1 MQNEPMNFPDKFKDE
16 CGVFGIFSKDGIDTA
31 KMTYYGLYALQHRGQ
46 ESAGIA
52 VSDGTKI
59 RQCKGMGLVSEVF
72 NDDILGELSGNV
84 SCGHVRYSTTG
95 ESYIINAQP
104 LVVKYRNGNLAL
116 GHNGNLTNAAEL
128 KYRLEQEGSIFQ
140 TSIDT
145 EIIATLIAKYDDG
158 DIVKAIRKSMDEIR
172 GAYALTIATE
182 KSLIGVRD
190 PFGIRPLSL
199 GKKGDSYL
207 LSSESCA
214 FDTIGA
220 KLVREVEPG
229 EIIVINE
236 HGVISNKSQ
245 VKCKK
250 SLCIFEYIYFGR
262 SDSIM
267 NNVNLYLAR
276 KRSGQILFE
285 EHPADADIVMSVPDS
300 GTPSAIGFSEASSIP
315 YVEGFVKNRYV
326 GRTFIQPTQNLRE
339 IGVALKLN
347 VLEGMVSGK
356 RLVLVD
362 DSIVRGT
369 TIKRLVKK
377 LRAAGASEIH
387 LRVSSPPVMY
397 PCHFGIDTPSKGEL
411 LGSRKSIETIKAD
424 LGVESL
430 GYLSLD
436 GVLKA
441 VFDNNSSCHG
451 CFSGKYPFD
460 VPQEG
465 NKMAFEKQ
473 EVSFERS

>member
-1 MQNEPMNFPDKFKDE
+1 MRNEQVIFPDKLKDE
-16 CGVFGIFSKDGIDTA
+16 CGVFGIYSNDGLDTA
-31 KMTYYGLYALQHRGQ
+31 RLTYYGLYALQHRGQ

-52 VSDGTKI
+52 VSDGENI
-59 RQCKGMGLVSEVF
+59 QHYKGMGLVSEVF
-72 NDDILGELSGNV
+72 NDEILNGMKGNI

-104 LVVKYRNGNLAL
+104 LVVKYKNGTLAL
-116 GHNGNLTNAAEL
+116 GHNGNLTNAAEVR
-128 KYRLEQEGSIFQ
+128 YRLEQEGSIFQ

-145 EIIATLIAKYDDG
+145 EIIATLVARYDDG
-158 DIVKAIRKSMDEIR
+158 DIVEAIRKSMNEVK

-182 KSLIGVRD
+182 DSLIGVRD
-190 PFGIRPLSL
+190 PFGIRPLCL
-199 GKKGDSYL
+199 GKKGNSYL

-214 FDTIGA
+214 FDTVGA
-220 KLVREVEPG
+220 ELVREIEPG
-229 EIIVINE
+229 EIVMINDQ
-236 HGVISNKSQ
+236 GITSSKSPDCCT
-245 VKCKK
+245 KN
-250 SLCIFEYIYFGR
+250 LCVFEYIYFGR
-262 SDSIM
+262 PDSTM

-276 KRSGQILFE
+276 KRSGQILFK
-285 EHPADADIVMSVPDS
+285 EHPAEADIVMSVPDS

-326 GRTFIQPTQNLRE
+326 GRTFIQPTQNQRE

-347 VLEGMVSGK
+347 VLEEMVKGK
-356 RLVLVD
+356 RLVLID

-377 LRAAGASEIH
+377 LKAAGASEIH

-397 PCHFGIDTPSKGEL
+397 PCHFGIDTPSKAEL
-411 LGSRKSIETIKAD
+411 LGSRKSIEAIRED

-436 GVLKA
+436 GVLEA

-451 CFSGKYPFD
+451 CFSGKYPFH

-465 NKMAFEKQ
+465 KKMAFEKG
-473 EVSFERS
+473 EVSLERN